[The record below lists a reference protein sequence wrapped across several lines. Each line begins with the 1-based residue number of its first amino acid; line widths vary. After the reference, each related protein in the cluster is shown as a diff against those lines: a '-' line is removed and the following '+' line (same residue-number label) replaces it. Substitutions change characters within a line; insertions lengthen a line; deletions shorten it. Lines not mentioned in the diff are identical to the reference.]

1 MSELSENE
9 FPAETVEVVGED
21 AVEADA
27 EASDEGDADAAEA
40 TE

>member
-9 FPAETVEVVGED
+9 YPAEAVEVVGED

-27 EASDEGDADAAEA
+27 EATDEGDADAEAAE
-40 TE
+40 